1 MRNKKLVNYAKYG
14 YIFSIPFILTFCV
27 FTLYP
32 VLYTFVIGFTDLKG
46 AGNTEW
52 HFLPTVG
59 KNLFANFKDVLTSGT
74 FQKAF
79 KNTWTI
85 WILNFIPQ
93 IGFALLFTA
102 WFTDRRSKVK
112 GQGLFKILFYMP
124 NIITAATLAILFN
137 VMFGFPKGPANDILI
152 GVSKFFGVERKAYN
166 FNANEWPV
174 KLIIAFVQFYQWYGH
189 TMVNLIAGVI
199 GISPE
204 VFEAAE
210 IDGANRVQ
218 TFFLVTIPCIRQ
230 IMLFVLV
237 TSLIGGLNMF
247 DIPQLYIGTNANNAG
262 LTTNMYIR
270 NQAFSGSYL
279 YNRAAAAS
287 VILFIIIVILSSI
300 LFYILRDKDEAKIKK
315 LRKQELRAARKG
327 L

>member
-14 YIFSIPFILTFCV
+14 YLFSIPFILAFAL

-32 VLYTFVIGFTDLKG
+32 VIYTFIIGFTDLKG

-59 KNLFANFKDVLTSGT
+59 KNLFTNFKDVLTSGT

-79 KNTWTI
+79 KNTWII

-137 VMFGFPKGPANDILI
+137 VVYRSSLRRFRDSITACHVSIMQYLWMGGESNTS
-152 GVSKFFGVERKAYN
+152 GVSLALSFCHCASTQN
-166 FNANEWPV
+166 S
-174 KLIIAFVQFYQWYGH
+174 H
-189 TMVNLIAGVI
+189 TFH
-199 GISPE
+199 P
-204 VFEAAE
+204 
-210 IDGANRVQ
+210 
-218 TFFLVTIPCIRQ
+218 
-230 IMLFVLV
+230 
-237 TSLIGGLNMF
+237 
-247 DIPQLYIGTNANNAG
+247 
-262 LTTNMYIR
+262 
-270 NQAFSGSYL
+270 
-279 YNRAAAAS
+279 
-287 VILFIIIVILSSI
+287 
-300 LFYILRDKDEAKIKK
+300 
-315 LRKQELRAARKG
+315 
-327 L
+327 

>member
-1 MRNKKLVNYAKYG
+1 MRNKKLVNYARYG

-59 KNLFANFKDVLTSGT
+59 KNLFTNFKDVLTSGT

-79 KNTWTI
+79 KNTWII

-137 VMFGFPKGPANDILI
+137 VMFGYPKGPVNDILI
-152 GVSKFFGVERKAYN
+152 GVSKVFGVERKA
-166 FNANEWPV
+166 
-174 KLIIAFVQFYQWYGH
+174 
-189 TMVNLIAGVI
+189 
-199 GISPE
+199 
-204 VFEAAE
+204 
-210 IDGANRVQ
+210 
-218 TFFLVTIPCIRQ
+218 
-230 IMLFVLV
+230 
-237 TSLIGGLNMF
+237 
-247 DIPQLYIGTNANNAG
+247 
-262 LTTNMYIR
+262 
-270 NQAFSGSYL
+270 
-279 YNRAAAAS
+279 
-287 VILFIIIVILSSI
+287 
-300 LFYILRDKDEAKIKK
+300 
-315 LRKQELRAARKG
+315 
-327 L
+327 

>member
-1 MRNKKLVNYAKYG
+1 MRNKKLVNYARYG

-59 KNLFANFKDVLTSGT
+59 KNLFTNFKDVLTSGT

-79 KNTWTI
+79 KNTWII

-112 GQGLFKILFYMP
+112 GQGIFKILFYMP

-279 YNRAAAAS
+279 RRLY
-287 VILFIIIVILSSI
+287 LFLNHDSFPFRNDACE
-300 LFYILRDKDEAKIKK
+300 LF
-315 LRKQELRAARKG
+315 
-327 L
+327 